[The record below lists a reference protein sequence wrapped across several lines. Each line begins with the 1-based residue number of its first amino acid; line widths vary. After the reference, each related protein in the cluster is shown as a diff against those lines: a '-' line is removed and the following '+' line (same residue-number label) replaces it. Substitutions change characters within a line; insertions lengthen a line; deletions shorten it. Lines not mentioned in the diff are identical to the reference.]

1 MIIRNYQE
9 KASEKLNLNN
19 PRQTKCSL
27 GGDKQYDKS
36 VSKRRDLRLVQ
47 NADNHKVG
55 SYNYEKSIVI
65 FSRFVVCRLQ

>member
-1 MIIRNYQE
+1 MIIRNYQGI
-9 KASEKLNLNN
+9 ASEKLNLNN

-27 GGDKQYDKS
+27 GGDKQYDNS

-55 SYNYEKSIVI
+55 S
-65 FSRFVVCRLQ
+65 

>member
-27 GGDKQYDKS
+27 GGDKQYGNC
-36 VSKRRDLRLVQ
+36 VSERRDLRHMPY
-47 NADNHKVG
+47 ADNHKVG
-55 SYNYEKSIVI
+55 S
-65 FSRFVVCRLQ
+65 